1 MTILKNPKDFALY
14 FSMIRGKF
22 IVIEGQG
29 FTGKTTQ
36 ANLLVEK
43 LKEYGI
49 NAIPVRHPGGT
60 KHAEKFRH
68 ELLEK
73 KEAGVL
79 TPDEELELLL
89 KALKSLV
96 DELILP
102 SLENG
107 KWVVLTRFIP
117 SAIVYQGYQ
126 EGMDKEFIMAQGQK
140 AAQNLK
146 PDLSILIDLPEE
158 EIMTRQQ
165 RVHDSEIHAYNNSD
179 LEILKKR
186 REGFLEVFEKNEDV
200 VVIDGSKSK
209 EKNSDKIWKIVKD
222 KFM

>member
-1 MTILKNPKDFALY
+1 MH
-14 FSMIRGKF
+14 RGKL

-43 LKEYGI
+43 LKEAGI
-49 NAIPVRHPGGT
+49 GAVALRHPGGT
-60 KHAEKFRH
+60 VHAEKLRQ

-79 TPDEELELLL
+79 TPDEELEFLMRS
-89 KALKSLV
+89 LKSLV
-96 DELILP
+96 EELILP
-102 SLENG
+102 ALEAG

-126 EGMDKEFIMAQGQK
+126 EGLDKDFIKTQAEK
-140 AAQNLK
+140 ASQHLK

-158 EIMTRQQ
+158 EIMKRQANA
-165 RVHDSEIHAYNNSD
+165 HDSEIHAYNNLD
-179 LEILKKR
+179 LAVLKAR
-186 REGFLEVFEKNEDV
+186 RKGFLEVFKEMENA
-200 VVIDGSKSK
+200 VIVNGSKPK
-209 EKNSDKIWKIVKD
+209 EKIADEIWQEVSSRLSLS
-222 KFM
+222 